1 MNGTSVEEHCSMY
14 VDQIDFKIFNKT
26 IKLGKFKMRDNVRLG
41 CDDIPHTSGI
51 SIKYKLALSFMFQPL
66 SSKGNRPH

>member
-1 MNGTSVEEHCSMY
+1 MVLVLKNIVQWILIKLTL
-14 VDQIDFKIFNKT
+14 KNFNQT
-26 IKLGKFKMRDNVRLG
+26 IKLGKFKMPDNVRLG

-51 SIKYKLALSFMFQPL
+51 SIKYKLALSFMFQSL